1 MSLSQRSDMARDQRN
16 TQGDD
21 APGDVPDY
29 STIANLIAE
38 LPPTWVPALLTHM
51 ALSAYQRGGIFQP
64 GGASEL
70 VRLAE
75 LRLGYAASSKADPEA
90 DELDR
95 QAADRLLRFY
105 AGAPYKDV
113 YAIDENGG
121 GMHER
126 DKNRVVEAYLAGH
139 RRKAGG

>member
-1 MSLSQRSDMARDQRN
+1 MTDQKTPN
-16 TQGDD
+16 VGKCQVEVS
-21 APGDVPDY
+21 AKLAELPDY
-29 STIANLIAE
+29 EDVIALIDN
-38 LPPTWVPALLTHM
+38 LPPTWVPALITHM
-51 ALSAYQRGGIFQP
+51 ALSAYSRGKIFLP

-70 VRLAE
+70 IRLAE

-95 QAADRLLRFY
+95 QAADRLLRYY

-139 RRKAGG
+139 RRKERE